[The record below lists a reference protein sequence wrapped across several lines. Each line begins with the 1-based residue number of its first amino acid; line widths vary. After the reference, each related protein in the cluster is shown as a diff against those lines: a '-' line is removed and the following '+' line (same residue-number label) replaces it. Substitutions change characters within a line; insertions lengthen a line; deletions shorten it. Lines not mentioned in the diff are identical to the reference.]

1 MEIKNKATEKSIDI
15 VKVLEQH
22 SAEHCEF
29 VRKQKILQFLENTE
43 SSSFS
48 YKEITDKIGEMREF
62 RSITKDDLVQ
72 LFENNKVY
80 TPEEDIERLQR
91 MYGKDGGIDM
101 KALIQDF
108 KKLNEEQY
116 SNYSSA
122 QSRAFFKMFN
132 C

>member
-1 MEIKNKATEKSIDI
+1 MDIRNKATGKSVDI

-29 VRKQKILQFLENTE
+29 VKKQKIIQFLESTE
-43 SSSFS
+43 SSSVS
-48 YKEITDKIGEMREF
+48 YKEITDKISEMREF
-62 RSITKDDLVQ
+62 RNIKKNDLVQ

-101 KALIQDF
+101 KALVQDF